1 MAFDF
6 KKSFLMLLLL
16 LSIAFSLA
24 SCGGS
29 GYTHITGQYV
39 SVFPDYNYIVSSSE
53 DGSTQ
58 IIRLYI
64 ASNTEIDFSDLTTG
78 DIIDIKIV
86 LIQRDDTVCFTEVF
100 DYSKEADG
108 AAKDINSDI
117 LNKIYQLIPAP
128 NAVEIE

>member
-39 SVFPDYNYIVSSSE
+39 SVFPDYNYIISSSE
-53 DGSTQ
+53 DGSVQ

-64 ASNTEIDFSDLTTG
+64 ASDIEMDFSDLTTG
-78 DIIDIKIV
+78 DMIDIKIV
-86 LIQRDDTVCFTEVF
+86 LIQSDDIVSFTEVF
-100 DYSKEADG
+100 DYSKKADG
-108 AAKDINSDI
+108 TAEDIDSDI
-117 LNKIYQLIPAP
+117 LNKIYQLVPVP

>member
-16 LSIAFSLA
+16 LPIAFSLA

-39 SVFPDYNYIVSSSE
+39 SVFPDYNYIISSSE
-53 DGSTQ
+53 DGSVQ

-64 ASNTEIDFSDLTTG
+64 ASDIEMDFSDLTTG

-86 LIQRDDTVCFTEVF
+86 LIQSDDIVSFTEVF
-100 DYSKEADG
+100 DYSKKADG
-108 AAKDINSDI
+108 TAEDIDSDI
-117 LNKIYQLIPAP
+117 LNKIYQLVPVP